1 MKPSRTVA
9 AVIGASIG
17 LMAAS
22 AGAIY
27 SRPDIQNVPV
37 ARLVSNLEAQL
48 AANPKDAD
56 VHLRLARLY
65 GMAYAA
71 NSDELPTYS
80 FAERGGN
87 DKNKKEEVWFGHEPN
102 LIPYRAQPAPDA
114 NRSRA
119 SKAYLQK
126 ALEHYRR
133 ALELNPD
140 SLLGRIGYAWTL
152 EQAGDKSAAIEE
164 YRRVIDRAW
173 PKEQSAKFAQ
183 LGQRFYTQEAAG
195 QLIPLLDP
203 RADAA
208 EISELRSRA
217 SRLERIPRPI
227 TPIAVP
233 LSDKATSTSVVDID
247 AQVRFDADG
256 RGLRRRWTWI
266 TGDAGWLVY
275 DPAQQGKIT
284 SALQWFGGVTFWVFW
299 NNGYEAL
306 AALDD
311 DGDGELTDA
320 ELRYLAIWHD
330 ANRNG
335 ISDRGEVRPLAEH
348 GIVALSCRYVAGDD
362 LLIAAESRRGVRLK
376 DGRVRPT
383 YDVILR
389 PSAMVSAP
397 VPD

>member
-9 AVIGASIG
+9 AVVLAGVA
-17 LMAAS
+17 LTAAS
-22 AGAIY
+22 VAAMY
-27 SRPDIQNVPV
+27 ARPDIRNVPV

-48 AANPKDAD
+48 AANPKDPD
-56 VHLRLARLY
+56 LHIRLARLY

-71 NSDELPTYS
+71 NSDELPVHS
-80 FAERGGN
+80 FG
-87 DKNKKEEVWFGHEPN
+87 DKKEEVWFGHEPN
-102 LIPYRAQPAPDA
+102 LIPYRVKPAPDA
-114 NRSRA
+114 DRARA

-126 ALEHYRR
+126 ALEYYRK

-140 SLLGRIGYAWTL
+140 SLLGHIGYGWAL
-152 EQAGDKSAAIEE
+152 EQAGDKAAAIEE
-164 YRRVIDRAW
+164 YRRVIERAW
-173 PKEQSAKFAQ
+173 PKEQSASFAP

-195 QLIPLLDP
+195 YLIPLLDSK
-203 RADAA
+203 RDAS
-208 EISELRSRA
+208 EIAQLRSRA
-217 SRLERIPRPI
+217 SRLEGIPRPI

-233 LSDKATSTSVVDID
+233 LSDAATIKSVVDID

-275 DPAQQGKIT
+275 DAAQQGQIT
-284 SALQWFGGVTFWVFW
+284 SALQWFGNVTFWVFW

-311 DGDGELTDA
+311 DGDGELA
-320 ELRYLAIWHD
+320 GSELRYLAIWHD
-330 ANRNG
+330 ANRDG

-348 GIVALSCRYVAGDD
+348 GIVALSCRYVISDG
-362 LLIAAESRRGVRLK
+362 LLLAAESRRGVRLK

-389 PSAMVSAP
+389 PSARVSAP
-397 VPD
+397 VPE